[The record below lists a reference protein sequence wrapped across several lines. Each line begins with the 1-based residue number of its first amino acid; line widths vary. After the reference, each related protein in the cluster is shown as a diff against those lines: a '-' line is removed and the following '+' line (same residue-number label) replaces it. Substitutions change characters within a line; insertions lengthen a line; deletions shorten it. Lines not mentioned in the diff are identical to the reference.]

1 MRSTIVNDSASRI
14 EHSMG
19 PDGDILASA
28 HVRYICYPRTEPP
41 PHFVSP
47 VASVFAT
54 HECEIGT
61 ATLSKGLTSN
71 EVLNVIRSGLVE
83 LGFQVEIGKHREEKI
98 HRPVFFGEN
107 GAPVLKYEIDAYHEA
122 WHCGLEVEA
131 GRAWMGN
138 AVYRDLVQA
147 LVMVEMETLVLAVP
161 NAYRYLSGGRDSIS
175 RDYDNAVGLAETLYS
190 HSRFRLPYRLV
201 VIGY

>member
-1 MRSTIVNDSASRI
+1 M
-14 EHSMG
+14 
-19 PDGDILASA
+19 
-28 HVRYICYPRTEPP
+28 
-41 PHFVSP
+41 
-47 VASVFAT
+47 
-54 HECEIGT
+54 GT
-61 ATLSKGLTSN
+61 ARPTKGLTSN
-71 EVLNVIRSGLVE
+71 EVLASIRTDLVN
-83 LGFQVEIGKHREEKI
+83 LGFQVEIGKHRDEKI

-107 GAPVLKYEIDAYHEA
+107 GVPVLKYEIDAYHEA

-161 NAYRYLSGGRDSIS
+161 NTYRYLSGGRDSIS
-175 RDYDNAVGLAETLYS
+175 RDYENTIGLAETLYS